1 MSNAAMRSQRSF
13 VDRLVH
19 GPVGFRHRLERLG
32 PVFIKIGQFLALR
45 PDLLPQE
52 YCDELMYLTDRVPP
66 FPWQQ
71 ASAILKED
79 LKGEPGEIFSYINP
93 NPVAAGSLAQTH
105 LARLK
110 DGTEVAVKIQRPDI
124 RTQVFRDLKRARRLA
139 LLLEL
144 SGTSLIVSPREVV
157 EELAEWLMQETD
169 FDHELKNLTRLY
181 NLTAEGNF
189 QKIPKPFSE
198 FSAARVLSSEY
209 LRGVPVSELLQTLRS
224 TDSNGNERVDRF
236 GVDRDRLA
244 RNLIWSTLVQIFR
257 HQFFHAD
264 LHPGNLMA
272 LSGDV
277 IGFVDFGLCAEL
289 DESVRE
295 RQIQYISAFYSGD
308 RDRMFKAV
316 SDILIPS
323 EETNMDSFRADFMAE
338 TSSYLSQARSD
349 HHSQNDREVARN
361 RSPITQGMVAMLRA
375 ARRNRLQVPSRVL
388 SLYKALLTSE
398 TVARELGT
406 NVDLRSV
413 GREFF
418 FELQREEALSAVE
431 PDKLE
436 TSFLSMVTI
445 LRDSP
450 GQLQQ
455 ILNELSEGR
464 FELNVNMSEAPKV
477 RRVRNQ
483 RLRLLVTSILT
494 VCVAL
499 LLVAP
504 ELPALLS
511 ARSRWPLWAVL
522 IVLYLSIAFQWRRL
536 K

>member
-1 MSNAAMRSQRSF
+1 
-13 VDRLVH
+13 
-19 GPVGFRHRLERLG
+19 
-32 PVFIKIGQFLALR
+32 
-45 PDLLPQE
+45 
-52 YCDELMYLTDRVPP
+52 
-66 FPWQQ
+66 
-71 ASAILKED
+71 
-79 LKGEPGEIFSYINP
+79 
-93 NPVAAGSLAQTH
+93 
-105 LARLK
+105 
-110 DGTEVAVKIQRPDI
+110 
-124 RTQVFRDLKRARRLA
+124 
-139 LLLEL
+139 
-144 SGTSLIVSPREVV
+144 
-157 EELAEWLMQETD
+157 
-169 FDHELKNLTRLY
+169 
-181 NLTAEGNF
+181 
-189 QKIPKPFSE
+189 
-198 FSAARVLSSEY
+198 
-209 LRGVPVSELLQTLRS
+209 
-224 TDSNGNERVDRF
+224 
-236 GVDRDRLA
+236 
-244 RNLIWSTLVQIFR
+244 
-257 HQFFHAD
+257 
-264 LHPGNLMA
+264 
-272 LSGDV
+272 
-277 IGFVDFGLCAEL
+277 
-289 DESVRE
+289 
-295 RQIQYISAFYSGD
+295 
-308 RDRMFKAV
+308 
-316 SDILIPS
+316 
-323 EETNMDSFRADFMAE
+323 
-338 TSSYLSQARSD
+338 
-349 HHSQNDREVARN
+349 
-361 RSPITQGMVAMLRA
+361 MLRA